1 MWALSVPS
9 LAWSR
14 LAPDQ
19 PWPRARSFA
28 AAFFDPAS
36 RSLYVHGGGSSDA
49 DAWRLSL
56 DPEPMWTLLAPEQIG
71 PPLPLPASAAIDTAK
86 DQGLFFTGD
95 QVWAYSF
102 KKDEWSPLLVAGEA
116 PPPRRGSVAVVDTKR
131 ERLVVYGGRS
141 RSYPF
146 GPLQEVWTLSLAGPA
161 TWSRLATRG
170 DPAPALFD
178 CAIYD
183 PIRDRV
189 LIGTRDDQMFS
200 RSGVWAIPL
209 GTSDMPEWQQI
220 VSPADGLL
228 PLYVLTGAA
237 ATYDSRRD
245 RMLIF
250 GGGYS
255 FDGLVASNGC
265 WALTLGDQPS
275 WQQLSPPVSWPR
287 DPSLPTPRAFVS
299 AVYDREG
306 DRLIVV
312 GGRPGGFFYIHIPD
326 DAWALALDSN
336 RWTRLGVPTDLHP
349 GWATSPAVYDARRDR
364 TLVFQGDIVWALASG
379 HAPQQSRPGV
389 VPEDMTGGPRS
400 SGLALGGAAPN
411 PSAGEMSVRF
421 VLPDAGLA
429 TLELLDLAG
438 RLLWRQDVGPLGAGA
453 HVVRV
458 SPARPIAPGL
468 YLLRLS
474 HGATA
479 LTSKVVQLR
488 E

>member
-1 MWALSVPS
+1 
-9 LAWSR
+9 
-14 LAPDQ
+14 
-19 PWPRARSFA
+19 
-28 AAFFDPAS
+28 
-36 RSLYVHGGGSSDA
+36 
-49 DAWRLSL
+49 
-56 DPEPMWTLLAPEQIG
+56 
-71 PPLPLPASAAIDTAK
+71 
-86 DQGLFFTGD
+86 
-95 QVWAYSF
+95 
-102 KKDEWSPLLVAGEA
+102 
-116 PPPRRGSVAVVDTKR
+116 
-131 ERLVVYGGRS
+131 
-141 RSYPF
+141 
-146 GPLQEVWTLSLAGPA
+146 
-161 TWSRLATRG
+161 
-170 DPAPALFD
+170 
-178 CAIYD
+178 
-183 PIRDRV
+183 
-189 LIGTRDDQMFS
+189 
-200 RSGVWAIPL
+200 
-209 GTSDMPEWQQI
+209 MPEWQQI

-287 DPSLPTPRAFVS
+287 DPSLPTPRAFAS
-299 AVYDREG
+299 AVYDHEA

-326 DAWALALDSN
+326 DSWALALDSN
-336 RWTRLGVPTDLHP
+336 RWTRLGVPTDLHT